1 MRDQRRGED
10 LKNLK
15 WQELQ
20 SANLASEE
28 RSEAKRFIRRMQQ
41 EDREREMEEALT
53 KVCSY
58 STAGKQHCFVIL
70 LFHVGHCKVYFTQF
84 VIDSILY
91 DAVLG

>member
-1 MRDQRRGED
+1 MSRLQQDNTMRDQRRGED

-53 KVCSY
+53 KVCSCG
-58 STAGKQHCFVIL
+58 TAEKQHCFVIL
-70 LFHVGHCKVYFTQF
+70 LFPLYAIVKFT
-84 VIDSILY
+84 LHN
-91 DAVLG
+91 L

>member
-1 MRDQRRGED
+1 MSRLQQDNTMRDQRRGED

-53 KVCSY
+53 KVCSC
-58 STAGKQHCFVIL
+58 STAWKTLFVIL
-70 LFHVGHCKVYFTQF
+70 LSPLYAIVKFTLH
-84 VIDSILY
+84 IICD
-91 DAVLG
+91 

>member
-1 MRDQRRGED
+1 MSRLQQDNTMRDQRRGED

-53 KVCSY
+53 KVCN
-58 STAGKQHCFVIL
+58 CFP
-70 LFHVGHCKVYFTQF
+70 
-84 VIDSILY
+84 ILY
-91 DAVLG
+91 SIYRVFFP

>member
-1 MRDQRRGED
+1 MSRLQQDNTMRDQRRGED

-70 LFHVGHCKVYFTQF
+70 LFHIWYMYRHVYFT
-84 VIDSILY
+84 
-91 DAVLG
+91 